1 MFSGACAAEEVKVK
15 VKAKSGKRRY
25 HYSIVKALGG
35 AFEVEERHP
44 VVDRFSGD
52 CVERDTPVPI
62 PNTAVKPLGAD
73 GTAPAAAWE
82 SRSSPEFNKI
92 KSPLPSL
99 ELSGLLILALLI
111 VDNQSLC

>member
-82 SRSSPEFNKI
+82 SRSSPEF
-92 KSPLPSL
+92 SL
-99 ELSGLLILALLI
+99 KRLMLSLGLIAGVIQQI
-111 VDNQSLC
+111 VRRHI